1 MWPNPQETAVFY
13 AVVRN
18 KFLEKFWVCFGWSF
32 YFILL
37 LVKIVENQVLEI
49 ANVLK
54 NAISLLDEK
63 ITKNHFPIVCLNL
76 IDVV

>member
-1 MWPNPQETAVFY
+1 MWPNPQETAVLY

-18 KFLEKFWVCFGWSF
+18 KFLEKFWVCFGLSF

-54 NAISLLDEK
+54 NAISLLNKK
-63 ITKNHFPIVCLNL
+63 ITKNRFPIVYLNL